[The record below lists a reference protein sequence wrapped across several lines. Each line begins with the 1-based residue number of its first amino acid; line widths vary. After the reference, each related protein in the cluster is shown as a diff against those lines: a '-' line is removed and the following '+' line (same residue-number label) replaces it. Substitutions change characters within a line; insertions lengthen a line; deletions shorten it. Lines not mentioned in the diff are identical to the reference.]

1 MDMLSLFRRKA
12 RRADGPAVDATDAV
26 HMARTRAR
34 RRLVGAAVL
43 VAAGVVVF
51 PVLFETQPRPI
62 PIDLPIE
69 IPRKDGVPPLPAP
82 GARPEPRATGPQ
94 PPQPEADARHAA
106 HADAT
111 AADDPVITE
120 TPADAGREVAP
131 PPRPALTVAPP
142 RPKTQLAALPASAP
156 ASASAKRAMA
166 AASKPVNAKAAAS
179 KPADSRAAASKPAG
193 AKLAASKPADTKP
206 VAGRSTDAERAQ
218 ALLEGRAP
226 PGKTTDTPAAA
237 SAGGRFAVL
246 VGAFSEDSAAREARS
261 KLERLGLKSYLQV
274 TDTPGGKRIRVRVG
288 PYASREEAERA
299 TAKIRSSALPAVVV
313 GP

>member
-12 RRADGPAVDATDAV
+12 GRADSPAADAPDAV
-26 HMARTRAR
+26 HVARTRAR

-43 VAAGVVVF
+43 VAAGIVVF

-69 IPRKDGVPPLPAP
+69 IPRKDGAPPLPAP
-82 GARPEPRATGPQ
+82 GARPEPRATG
-94 PPQPEADARHAA
+94 PQPEADARHAA

-131 PPRPALTVAPP
+131 PPRPALTATPP
-142 RPKTQLAALPASAP
+142 RPKTQPAALLASAP
-156 ASASAKRAMA
+156 ASAPAKRAMA
-166 AASKPVNAKAAAS
+166 AASKPVNVNKAAAS
-179 KPADSRAAASKPAG
+179 KPVDTRAAASKPASV
-193 AKLAASKPADTKP
+193 KPAASKPADARP
-206 VAGRSTDAERAQ
+206 VASRSADAERAQ

-226 PGKTTDTPAAA
+226 AGKAIDAPAAA
-237 SAGGRFAVL
+237 SAGGRFAVQ

-288 PYASREEAERA
+288 PYASRDEAERA
-299 TAKIRSSALPAVVV
+299 TAKIKSSALPAVIV
-313 GP
+313 GL